1 MKMISK
7 VIHYY
12 EKRKMRKLFR
22 KANRH
27 NYMELG
33 RFSQE
38 MDLNKIKIGNFSYGS
53 LNIMSFGK
61 NDQNL
66 EIGSCCSIAQN
77 CNFLLGGEHC
87 YDYIT
92 TYPFHAKVFH
102 DENDAISKGKIE
114 IGDDV
119 WIGYG
124 STILSGVK
132 IGQGAI
138 VAAGSVVVKD
148 VPEYSIVGGVPAKIL
163 KYRFSEEIIRKL
175 KNINISVMNE
185 ENIYLYKNI
194 IDKKIEEA
202 PIDQLL
208 DEYLNI

>member
-61 NDQNL
+61 NDQNF
-66 EIGSCCSIAQN
+66 EIGSCCSIAQIF
-77 CNFLLGGEHC
+77 C
-87 YDYIT
+87 
-92 TYPFHAKVFH
+92 
-102 DENDAISKGKIE
+102 
-114 IGDDV
+114 
-119 WIGYG
+119 
-124 STILSGVK
+124 
-132 IGQGAI
+132 
-138 VAAGSVVVKD
+138 
-148 VPEYSIVGGVPAKIL
+148 
-163 KYRFSEEIIRKL
+163 
-175 KNINISVMNE
+175 
-185 ENIYLYKNI
+185 
-194 IDKKIEEA
+194 
-202 PIDQLL
+202 
-208 DEYLNI
+208 